1 MPREVLPPAELHAR
15 LTARLARSARRAD
28 SAANAA
34 TAKRRRGTPKLWSL
48 VLAAVAML
56 ALAVGTLATHG
67 DAFIDLTTADAE
79 VIHQDAVF
87 LQGGTGAG
95 TGNFDP
101 YLTLNPSGSATTE
114 SGINVCNEAGC
125 PAAQFDT
132 HMGGGRTHELKVSAV
147 PVIEY
152 EGGLYREFSLDAN
165 DSGTDSYMSVDEI
178 RLFTD
183 NQEMLGLFNPATNSF
198 GNDDGA
204 SAQLIFDLD
213 TPILVESQTLEPGS
227 GVSDITVLI
236 PNELFPDECYYGS
249 QDCDQWLFFYTVSGE
264 VGTGAQAGRDY
275 DVSAGFEEWRIQLLP
290 VVNVAKTAVP
300 SFDIE
305 YDWTIEKSVDPDEL
319 HLFKGDS
326 DSVDWTVD
334 VFRDAGTTSNVNVS
348 GEITILNPTG
358 GDFDIADPIPA
369 VIATVEDVLELTGG
383 DIIVDVDCPATFP
396 YELGAGDTLT
406 CTYSQALATP
416 DDGLNR
422 ATVTI
427 GDGQGGTSEY
437 EGTADVDFSTADP
450 NEIDA
455 TATVTDDR
463 GPLNESVSDDDSF
476 TYPETF
482 GCNDDE
488 GEHTNTAVVTEDDSG
503 ATDEA
508 SATVTVNC
516 YELTV
521 TKDADTSLTRDY
533 DWEIAKTRVLAEGEV
548 DGDGDLSTLTL
559 AEGQQY
565 LVTYEITV
573 TMTGFTDADWAVTGT
588 ITIDNPAP
596 IDAIGVDVSDVIS
609 GGTNAT
615 VDCGGGATMVDVPAE
630 DSVDCTYSADLPDGA
645 DRTNTATASLFGED
659 YTGTADVLFDGDTE
673 VTELDEC
680 INVWDDNGTPADD
693 SDDTDL
699 GEVCLEDLD
708 GDDQFTFTH
717 TILIGPFECGEHT
730 FTNTARFAAVD
741 TDETGSDSYT
751 IAIDVPCP
759 EGCTLTPGYWKT
771 HNESFWGGAPHDDAW
786 LLIPPAAEDSP
797 FFLSGQSYFD
807 VLWTAPKGNAYYNL
821 AFHYIAAELNMLNGA
836 DGSSIQTDFDAAT
849 GLFNTYTPAEIGAL
863 KGNNALRQQF
873 ISLAG
878 TLGAYNEGLIGPGH
892 CDDDGSSTNTAGTGP
907 SVAVQPRRGGLVG

>member
-1 MPREVLPPAELHAR
+1 MPREVLPPGELHAR
-15 LTARLARSARRAD
+15 LTARLARSARRAE

-48 VLAAVAML
+48 ALATVAML
-56 ALAVGTLATHG
+56 ALAVGALATHG
-67 DAFIDLTTADAE
+67 GAFIDLTVADAE

-87 LQGGTGAG
+87 IQGGTGAG

-101 YLTLNPSGSATTE
+101 FLTLNPTGSATTE

-125 PAAQFDT
+125 PAEQFDT

-147 PVIEY
+147 PVIEFD
-152 EGGLYREFSLDAN
+152 GALYREFSLDAN
-165 DSGTDSYMSVDEI
+165 DSGADSFMSVDEI
-178 RLFTD
+178 LLFSD
-183 NQEMLGLFNPATNSF
+183 NQEMLGDFDPATNSF
-198 GNDDGA
+198 GNDDGDL
-204 SAQLIFDLD
+204 AQLVFDLD

-264 VGTGAQAGRDY
+264 VGTSAQDGRNY

-334 VFRDAGTTSNVNVS
+334 VFRDEGTTSNVNVS
-348 GEITILNPTG
+348 GEISILNPTG

-369 VIATVEDVLELTGG
+369 VIESVEDVLELTGG
-383 DIIVDVDCPATFP
+383 DIVVDVDCPVTLP
-396 YELGAGDTLT
+396 YELAPGATLT
-406 CTYSQALATP
+406 CTYSEALTAP

-427 GDGQGGTSEY
+427 GDGEGGTNEY

-455 TATVTDDR
+455 TATVTDER
-463 GPLNESVSDDDSF
+463 GPLNESVSDDDTF

-482 GCNDDE
+482 ECNDDE
-488 GEHTNTAVVTEDDSG
+488 GNQTNTAVVTEDDSG
-503 ATDEA
+503 ATDDA

-533 DWEIAKTRVLAEGEV
+533 DWDIAKTRVLADGEL
-548 DGDGDLSTLTL
+548 DGDGELSTLTL

-596 IDAIGVDVSDVIS
+596 INAVGVDVSDAIS
-609 GGTNAT
+609 GGVNAT
-615 VDCGGGATMVDVPAE
+615 VDCGGGATAVDVPAE
-630 DSVDCTYSADLPDGA
+630 DSVDCTYSADLSDGSN
-645 DRTNTATASLFGED
+645 RTNTATASLFGED

-680 INVWDDNGTPADD
+680 IDVWDDNGTPADD

-708 GDDQFTFTH
+708 GNDQFTFTH

-730 FTNTARFAAVD
+730 FTNTAHFAAGD

-751 IAIDVPCP
+751 IVIDVPCP

-771 HNESFWGGAPHDDAW
+771 HNESFRGGAPHDDTW
-786 LLIPPAAEDSP
+786 LLILPSAEDSP
-797 FFLSGQSYFD
+797 FFFSGQSYFD

-836 DGSSIQTDFDAAT
+836 DGSSIQTEFDTAT
-849 GLFNTYTPAEIGAL
+849 HLFNTNTPAGIGAL
-863 KGNNALRQQF
+863 KGKDALRQQF

-878 TLGAYNEGLIGPGH
+878 TLGDYNEGLIGPGH
-892 CDDDGSSTNTAGTGP
+892 CDEDGSSTDTAGMGQ
-907 SVAVQPRRGGLVG
+907 SLAVEPRRGGLVG